1 MLYNLVDTLQNTLA
15 DWGLLWLV
23 QVVFQIEFRAF
34 AATILAFTLVLAI
47 GPGSIRWL
55 VRQKVGD
62 QPEFHLADLNELMK
76 SKKNT
81 PTMGGLFIGASILIS
96 ILLLGDLGSRYVQLS
111 LVLLVWLAGVG
122 TFDDWLKLTA
132 AKRQPGARQGLHAWE
147 KLLFQLGIGLVVA
160 AMLQFELAATAPEIL
175 SLNLPF
181 QRTFEPTAVSEA
193 LYRAPEVSPGL
204 WSLPWWVFIP
214 AVALWIALCSNAV
227 NITDGM
233 DGLAGGTIAAA
244 SIAMMVLAFIAGSAR
259 SAYFLLV
266 PYVPGSGELMVV
278 AGAMAGATLGF
289 LWFNS
294 HPAKVFMGDTGSLPL
309 GGLLGFISAAV
320 RQEAIFLLI
329 GIVFFLEIGSVILQ
343 VGYFKS
349 TKGRRILRCAP
360 IHHHFHM
367 GGWSEQQVV
376 TRFWLI
382 TVVATIIALA
392 SIKLR

>member
-1 MLYNLVDTLQNTLA
+1 MLYNLVDSLQNSLA

-34 AATILAFTLVLAI
+34 AATILAFVMVLAI

-55 VRQKVGD
+55 LKKKIGD
-62 QPEFHLADLNELMK
+62 QPEFHLADLNQLMK
-76 SKKNT
+76 DKKNT
-81 PTMGGLFIGASILIS
+81 PTMGGLFIVASILVAV
-96 ILLLGDLGSRYVQLS
+96 LLLGDLGNRYVHVS
-111 LVLLVWLAGVG
+111 IAVLVWLAGVG
-122 TFDDWLKLTA
+122 MIDDWLKLTV
-132 AKRQPGARQGLHAWE
+132 AKRQPGGRQGLRAWE
-147 KLLFQLGIGLVVA
+147 KLLFQIGIGAAAGVVIYS
-160 AMLQFELAATAPEIL
+160 ELLATAPEML
-175 SLNLPF
+175 SLNIPF

-193 LYRAPEVSPGL
+193 LYRAPEVSTWLVP
-204 WSLPWWVFIP
+204 LPWWVFIP
-214 AVALWIALCSNAV
+214 MVVLWISLCSNAV

-309 GGLLGFISAAV
+309 GGLLGVITVAI
-320 RQEAIFLLI
+320 RQEAIFVLI
-329 GIVFFLEIGSVILQ
+329 GIVFFVEIASVIVQ
-343 VGYFKS
+343 VGWFKW
-349 TKGRRILRCAP
+349 TGGRRVFRCAP

-382 TVVATIIALA
+382 TVVATMIALA

>member
-1 MLYNLVDTLQNTLA
+1 MLYNLVDSLQNSLA

-23 QVVFQIEFRAF
+23 QVVFQLEFRAF
-34 AATILAFTLVLAI
+34 AATIVAFVMVLAI

-55 VRQKVGD
+55 LKKKVGD
-62 QPEFHLADLNELMK
+62 QPEFHLADLNQLMK
-76 SKKNT
+76 DKKNT
-81 PTMGGLFIGASILIS
+81 PTMGGLFIVASILLAV
-96 ILLLGDLGSRYVQLS
+96 LLLGDLGNRYVHVS
-111 LVLLVWLAGVG
+111 IAVLIWLAGVG
-122 TFDDWLKLTA
+122 MIDDWLKLTA
-132 AKRQPGARQGLHAWE
+132 AKRQPGGRQGLRAWE
-147 KLLFQLGIGLVVA
+147 KLLFQIGIGVA
-160 AMLQFELAATAPEIL
+160 AAFVIHSELLATAPEML
-175 SLNLPF
+175 TLNVPF

-193 LYRAPEVSPGL
+193 LYRAPQVSNGL
-204 WSLPWWVFIP
+204 VPLPWWVFIP
-214 AVALWIALCSNAV
+214 AVVLWISLCSNAV

-309 GGLLGFISAAV
+309 GGLLGVITVAI
-320 RQEAIFLLI
+320 RQEAIFVLI
-329 GIVFFLEIGSVILQ
+329 GIVFFVEIASVIVQ
-343 VGYFKS
+343 VGWFKW
-349 TKGRRILRCAP
+349 TGGKRVFRCAP

-382 TVVATIIALA
+382 TVVATMIALA